1 MKKKHYNVLII
12 GSGVA
17 GQTAAEICRAQNL
30 NVAITD
36 NREFGGTCANR
47 GCDSKRIMLQFSELL
62 YKSQN
67 LKGFGVEE
75 KPKLSWKKV
84 QKFKRSF
91 SDPIPPNT
99 EQKLTDLG
107 MSLYHHSPKFISDN
121 EVELEGKVIS
131 ADYFV
136 IATGNIP
143 RPLDVEGKEY
153 LKVSEDILNWKKIP
167 KSVTFIGSGYI
178 AMEFACMLATLGC
191 KVTIVEKE
199 NNALADFDPYL
210 VEKLIGKLK
219 SLGIKFVFNAE
230 VAALKKLKKNLKV
243 SYNHDG
249 ESKTHKSKKVI
260 NATGRVPSIAVL
272 DLDKAGIE
280 ADDNGIVV
288 NDHLQSKS
296 NPKVYAC
303 GDVSNKSLPL
313 TPLSGLQG
321 YIVGNNVVKEN
332 SKTLDVPCVPS
343 TVFTTPNLSS
353 VGYLEEEAK
362 SRYKNVKVYQ
372 GDCSGWYN
380 AKKENEDTYAY
391 TILVNERTD
400 EIVGA
405 HLLSP
410 EANESINVFATAI
423 YNKMTVKAFKHMIM
437 TYPSFSMD
445 LKKMMENENRRR

>member
-1 MKKKHYNVLII
+1 MKNKHYNVLVI

-17 GQTAAEICRAQNL
+17 GQTAAEICRDNNL
-30 NVAITD
+30 SVAITD
-36 NREFGGTCANR
+36 NREFGGVCANR
-47 GCDSKRIMLQFSELL
+47 GCDSKRILLQFSELV
-62 YKSQN
+62 YKCQN
-67 LKGFGVEE
+67 LKNHGFV
-75 KPKLSWKKV
+75 KLPKLNWKKV

-91 SDPIPPNT
+91 SNPIPSNT
-99 EQKLTDLG
+99 EEKLTELG
-107 MSLYHHSPKFISDN
+107 MSIYYQSPKFINEN
-121 EVELEGKVIS
+121 EVEIEGKVVS

-143 RPLDVEGKEY
+143 RPLDIEGKEF

-178 AMEFACMLATLGC
+178 AMEFACMLATLGS
-191 KVTIVEKE
+191 KVTILERE
-199 NNALADFDPYL
+199 NFALAGFDPYL
-210 VEKLIGKLK
+210 VEKLIEKLK
-219 SLGIKFVFNAE
+219 ALGVKFIFKADVI
-230 VAALKKLKKNLKV
+230 ALKKLKKNLKI
-243 SYNHDG
+243 SYKHEG
-249 ESKTHKSKKVI
+249 ESKTHKSRKII
-260 NATGRVPSIAVL
+260 NATGRVPSIAAL
-272 DLDKAGIE
+272 DLDKAGVE
-280 ADDNGIVV
+280 ADEKGIVV

-321 YIVGNNVVKEN
+321 YIVGSNVVKEN
-332 SKTLDVPCVPS
+332 SKILDVPCVPS

-362 SRYKNVKVYQ
+362 ARYKNVKVYQ
-372 GDCSGWYN
+372 GDCSDWYN

-405 HLLSP
+405 HLLSS
-410 EANESINVFATAI
+410 EANEAINVFATAI
-423 YNKMTVKAFKHMIM
+423 YNKMTVKEFKHMIM
-437 TYPSFSMD
+437 TYPSYSMD
-445 LKKMMENENRRR
+445 LKKMLENKE

>member
-1 MKKKHYNVLII
+1 MKNKHYNVFVI

-17 GQTAAEICRAQNL
+17 GQTAAEICRKNDL
-30 NVAITD
+30 SVAISD

-47 GCDSKRIMLQFSELL
+47 GCDSKRILLQFSQLV
-62 YKSQN
+62 YQSQN
-67 LKGFGVEE
+67 LKGYGV
-75 KPKLSWKKV
+75 KKLPILNWKKV

-91 SDPIPPNT
+91 SNPIPPNT
-99 EQKLTDLG
+99 EKKLKNLG
-107 MSLYHHSPKFISDN
+107 ISLYHQSPKFISKN
-121 EVELEGKVIS
+121 EVEVEGKVVS

-143 RPLDVEGKEY
+143 RELDIEGKEF
-153 LKVSEDILNWKKIP
+153 LELSEDILNLKKIP

-191 KVTIVEKE
+191 KVTIIEREKE
-199 NNALADFDPYL
+199 ALSNFDQYL
-210 VEKLIGKLK
+210 VKKLIAKLQ
-219 SLGIKFVFNAE
+219 SLKVQFVFEAD
-230 VAALKKLKKNLKV
+230 VTAVKKLKKNLRI
-243 SYNHDG
+243 SYNHEG
-249 ESKTHKSKKVI
+249 KSKTHKSKKVI
-260 NATGRVPSIAVL
+260 NAIGRIPSIASL
-272 DLDKAGIE
+272 DLEKAGV
-280 ADDNGIVV
+280 ATDRNGIVV
-288 NDHLQSKS
+288 NDYLQSKS
-296 NPKVYAC
+296 NPNIYAC

-321 YIVGNNVVKEN
+321 YIAGNNVVKEK

-353 VGYLEEEAK
+353 VGYGEEEAK
-362 SRYKNVKVYQ
+362 ARYKNVKVYQ
-372 GDCSGWYN
+372 GDVSFWYN

-400 EIVGA
+400 EILGA
-405 HLLSP
+405 HILSS

-423 YNKMTVKAFKHMIM
+423 YNKMTVKEFKRMIM

-445 LKKMMENENRRR
+445 LKQMLEDKK